1 MIPRILHPEH
11 RPAWQLQLARA
22 VRSAD
27 ELLRLLDIDP
37 ARHRIHPLASD
48 FPLRVPRGF
57 VARMARGDIH
67 DPLLR
72 QVLPVEEENR
82 QIEGFVPDPLQE
94 LGAMPSPGLL
104 HKYHGRALLTVT
116 GACAVHCR
124 YCFRRHYPYQDANPV
139 SEHWEESLDYLARN
153 PGIHE
158 IILSGGDPLSLAD
171 HRLQAITD
179 RLSALPNLRT
189 LRIHSRL
196 PVVLPERVDD
206 GLLAWIGRQRL
217 KVVMVVHCNHPNEID
232 TAVDTAMRQL
242 AQAGVMLLNQSV
254 LLRGVNDDADTL
266 IRLSEALFASG
277 ILPYYLHRLD
287 RVQGTAHFEVDP
299 DRACALIDAVHA
311 ALPGYLIPR
320 LVEEIPGQSG
330 KTPVYRS

>member
-37 ARHRIHPLASD
+37 ARHRIQPLACD

-72 QVLPVEEENR
+72 QVLPVDEENR
-82 QIEGFVPDPLQE
+82 RVEGFVPDPLQE

-104 HKYHGRALLTVT
+104 HKYRGRALLTVT

-196 PVVLPERVDD
+196 PVVLPERVDA
-206 GLLAWIGRQRL
+206 GLLAWIARQRL

-232 TAVDTAMRQL
+232 TSVDTAMRQL
-242 AQAGVMLLNQSV
+242 ARAGVTLLNQSV
-254 LLRGVNDDADTL
+254 LLRGINDDAETL

-299 DRACALIDAVHA
+299 DRACALLESVHA
-311 ALPGYLIPR
+311 ALPGYLVPR
-320 LVEEIPGQSG
+320 LVEEIPGESG
-330 KTPVYRS
+330 KTPVYRP

>member
-1 MIPRILHPEH
+1 M
-11 RPAWQLQLARA
+11 QLARA

-37 ARHRIHPLASD
+37 ARHRIQPLASD

-72 QVLPVEEENR
+72 QVLPVDEETR
-82 QIEGFVPDPLQE
+82 QVEGFVPDPLQE

-104 HKYHGRALLTVT
+104 HKYRGRALLTVT

-124 YCFRRHYPYQDANPV
+124 YCFRRHYPYKDANPV
-139 SEHWEESLDYLARN
+139 SEHWEQSLDYLARN

-171 HRLQAITD
+171 HRLQALTD

-189 LRIHSRL
+189 LRIHSRM
-196 PVVLPERVDD
+196 PIVLPEHVDAGCWRGSVGRGSRSSWSSTPIIRMNRYLGGHGHAAARTGRGHTSEPV
-206 GLLAWIGRQRL
+206 GLVARL
-217 KVVMVVHCNHPNEID
+217 
-232 TAVDTAMRQL
+232 
-242 AQAGVMLLNQSV
+242 
-254 LLRGVNDDADTL
+254 NDDADTL
-266 IRLSEALFASG
+266 IHLVGPVYLG

-287 RVQGTAHFEVDP
+287 RVHGTA
-299 DRACALIDAVHA
+299 L
-311 ALPGYLIPR
+311 
-320 LVEEIPGQSG
+320 S
-330 KTPVYRS
+330 RSFLTAPAH